1 MQASKRFLK
10 SLAGAGIATAVLAQQ
25 AYAEGLADLAAGID
39 KTDIVAGLIAI
50 ALLIGG
56 ALGARKGI
64 RMVLSLIK

>member
-1 MQASKRFLK
+1 MFQLKRVSQVALV
-10 SLAGAGIATAVLAQQ
+10 SVAMAVLASGAQ
-25 AYAEGLADLAAGID
+25 AEGLPDLAAGVD

>member
-1 MQASKRFLK
+1 MFQLKRVLQAAFVSV
-10 SLAGAGIATAVLAQQ
+10 AMAVLATGAQ
-25 AYAEGLADLAAGID
+25 AEGLADLAAGID